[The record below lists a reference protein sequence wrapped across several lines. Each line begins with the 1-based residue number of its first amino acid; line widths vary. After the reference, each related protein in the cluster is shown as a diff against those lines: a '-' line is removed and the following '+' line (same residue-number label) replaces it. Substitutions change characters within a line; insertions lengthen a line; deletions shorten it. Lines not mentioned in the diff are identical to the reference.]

1 MSDNENSNKKLMP
14 EGGSSPPTDQVQTT
28 DAPAVDSET
37 KDTSS
42 AEEEEKNP
50 QTPSTDN
57 DKDKDESQ
65 GQETEGGEEPNENPN
80 KENKNDYSE
89 TAKKVGESLGEKYN
103 KMLEAKKND
112 NNKDSLGDQMK
123 DLNEVQVDKAF
134 VSDSINLLGKISFD
148 ELIGNPLRAAVKA
161 QRDLAKET
169 LSYIREEG
177 IKVDENGQGQI
188 TYVTMN
194 FIRDGKQVKMRV
206 PLLTLMPV
214 PRLSI
219 STMSYTFKAKVNA
232 MSGVVA
238 SVGSGGT
245 PINAGISTGEGSKSA
260 APAKQTTDSSAKGNN
275 ETTGNK
281 PGAST
286 DNPAASKD
294 NPAASKDNPAASSNN
309 PTASAAGAK
318 PTISTTPTM
327 SVGYSSKKDSGATR
341 DSRYSVET
349 TMDISI
355 TASEGEMPRG
365 IDRLLGVLDDST
377 EVIDPKGTL
386 QVSADRISLVNN
398 YGAISVSY
406 RNGKGAYAP
415 TDVTCE
421 PIEGEAKPDM
431 LESGDEML
439 LIFKAKGVYMVS
451 AGELHRI
458 VFVS

>member
-1 MSDNENSNKKLMP
+1 MSDNENNNNDLMP
-14 EGGSSPPTDQVQTT
+14 EGGSSPPTEENP
-28 DAPAVDSET
+28 PA
-37 KDTSS
+37 
-42 AEEEEKNP
+42 
-50 QTPSTDN
+50 PSTD
-57 DKDKDESQ
+57 KDKNQRHESN
-65 GQETEGGEEPNENPN
+65 EGKKSEKSEDNKSDDSKKKEEKSTLDKAVDTTTSVIGALGDAHNAAQK
-80 KENKNDYSE
+80 KEK
-89 TAKKVGESLGEKYN
+89 TP
-103 KMLEAKKND
+103 
-112 NNKDSLGDQMK
+112 SLGDQMK
-123 DLNEVQVDKAF
+123 DLNEVQVDKTF

-194 FIRDGKQVKMRV
+194 FFRDGKQVKMRV

-245 PINAGISTGEGSKSA
+245 PINAGMSTDNGSKSA
-260 APAKQTTDSSAKGNN
+260 ASAKPAKDSSSKGNN
-275 ETTGNK
+275 EKTGDE
-281 PGAST
+281 PAAST
-286 DNPAASKD
+286 DNS
-294 NPAASKDNPAASSNN
+294 AASSNK
-309 PTASAAGAK
+309 TAASAAGAK

-341 DSRYSVET
+341 DSRYSVES

-365 IDRLLGVLDDST
+365 IDRLLGILDDST

-398 YGAISVSY
+398 YGVISVSY

-451 AGELHRI
+451 AGELTRI

>member
-1 MSDNENSNKKLMP
+1 MSDNENNNNDLMP
-14 EGGSSPPTDQVQTT
+14 EGSSSPPTDQVSQT
-28 DAPAVDSET
+28 DAPAVGSENN
-37 KDTSS
+37 DTSS
-42 AEEEEKNP
+42 AEEKEEKP
-50 QTPSTDN
+50 QGPSADN
-57 DKDKDESQ
+57 DNDESQ
-65 GQETEGGEEPNENPN
+65 GQETEGGEEPN
-80 KENKNDYSE
+80 KENKNDFSE
-89 TAKKVGESLGEKYN
+89 TAKNVGKSLTQKYN
-103 KMLEAKKND
+103 ELLEAKKND
-112 NNKDSLGDQMK
+112 NKKDSLGDQMK
-123 DLNEVQVDKAF
+123 DLNEVQVDKTF

-194 FIRDGKQVKMRV
+194 FFRDGKQVKMRV

-245 PINAGISTGEGSKSA
+245 PINAGISTDNGSKSA
-260 APAKQTTDSSAKGNN
+260 ASAKPTTDSSSKGNN
-275 ETTGNK
+275 GKTGDK
-281 PGAST
+281 PAAST
-286 DNPAASKD
+286 DKPAASTENSATSSNKT
-294 NPAASKDNPAASSNN
+294 AASA
-309 PTASAAGAK
+309 TGAK
-318 PTISTTPTM
+318 STISTTPTM

-365 IDRLLGVLDDST
+365 IDRLLGVLNDST

-398 YGAISVSY
+398 YGVISVSY
-406 RNGKGAYAP
+406 RNCKGAYAP
-415 TDVTCE
+415 TDVTCD

-451 AGELHRI
+451 AGELTRI

>member
-1 MSDNENSNKKLMP
+1 MSDNENNNNDLMP
-14 EGGSSPPTDQVQTT
+14 EGGSSPPTDQVSQT
-28 DAPAVDSET
+28 DAPAVGSENN
-37 KDTSS
+37 DTSS
-42 AEEEEKNP
+42 AEEKEEKP
-50 QTPSTDN
+50 QGPSTDN

-65 GQETEGGEEPNENPN
+65 GQETEGGEESN
-80 KENKNDYSE
+80 KENKNDFSE
-89 TAKKVGESLGEKYN
+89 TAKKVGKSLTEKYN
-103 KMLEAKKND
+103 ELLEAKKND
-112 NNKDSLGDQMK
+112 NKKDSLGDQMK
-123 DLNEVQVDKAF
+123 DLNEVQVDKTF

-194 FIRDGKQVKMRV
+194 FFRDGKQVKMRV

-245 PINAGISTGEGSKSA
+245 PINAGMSTDNGSKSA
-260 APAKQTTDSSAKGNN
+260 ASAKPAKDSSSKGNN
-275 ETTGNK
+275 EKTGDE
-281 PGAST
+281 PAAST
-286 DNPAASKD
+286 DNS
-294 NPAASKDNPAASSNN
+294 AASSNK
-309 PTASAAGAK
+309 TAASAAGAK

-327 SVGYSSKKDSGATR
+327 SVGYSSNKDSGATR
-341 DSRYSVET
+341 DSRYSVES

-398 YGAISVSY
+398 YGVISVSY
-406 RNGKGAYAP
+406 RNGKCAYAP

-451 AGELHRI
+451 AGELTRI

>member
-1 MSDNENSNKKLMP
+1 MSDNENNNKDLKP
-14 EGGSSPPTDQVQTT
+14 GGESSPPTEENLQ
-28 DAPAVDSET
+28 AP
-37 KDTSS
+37 
-42 AEEEEKNP
+42 P
-50 QTPSTDN
+50 TDN
-57 DKDKDESQ
+57 DKNQRHESNEGKKSEKSEDNKSDDSKKKEEKSTLDKVVDTTTSVIGALGDAHNAAQ
-65 GQETEGGEEPNENPN
+65 K
-80 KENKNDYSE
+80 KEK
-89 TAKKVGESLGEKYN
+89 TP
-103 KMLEAKKND
+103 
-112 NNKDSLGDQMK
+112 SLGDQMK
-123 DLNEVQVDKAF
+123 DLSEVQVDKAF

-194 FIRDGKQVKMRV
+194 FFRDGKQVKMRV

-245 PINAGISTGEGSKSA
+245 PINAGMSTDNGSKSA
-260 APAKQTTDSSAKGNN
+260 ASAKQAKDSSSKGNN
-275 ETTGNK
+275 EKTGDE
-281 PGAST
+281 PAAST
-286 DNPAASKD
+286 DNS
-294 NPAASKDNPAASSNN
+294 AASSNK
-309 PTASAAGAK
+309 TAASAAGAK

-365 IDRLLGVLDDST
+365 IDRLLGILDDST

-451 AGELHRI
+451 AGELTRI

>member
-1 MSDNENSNKKLMP
+1 MSDNENNNNDLIP
-14 EGGSSPPTDQVQTT
+14 EGGSSPPTDQVSQT
-28 DAPAVDSET
+28 DAPAVGSENN
-37 KDTSS
+37 DTSS
-42 AEEEEKNP
+42 AEEKEEKP
-50 QTPSTDN
+50 QGPSTDN

-65 GQETEGGEEPNENPN
+65 GQETEGGEESN
-80 KENKNDYSE
+80 KENKNDFSE
-89 TAKKVGESLGEKYN
+89 TAKKVGKSLTEKYN
-103 KMLEAKKND
+103 ELLEAKKND
-112 NNKDSLGDQMK
+112 NKKDSLGDQMK
-123 DLNEVQVDKAF
+123 DLNEVQVDKTF

-194 FIRDGKQVKMRV
+194 FFRDGKQVKMRV

-245 PINAGISTGEGSKSA
+245 PINAGMSTDNGSKSA
-260 APAKQTTDSSAKGNN
+260 ASAKPAKDSSSKGNN
-275 ETTGNK
+275 EKTGDE
-281 PGAST
+281 PAAST
-286 DNPAASKD
+286 DNS
-294 NPAASKDNPAASSNN
+294 AASSNK
-309 PTASAAGAK
+309 TAASAAGAK

-355 TASEGEMPRG
+355 TASEGEMPCG

-451 AGELHRI
+451 AGELTRI

>member
-1 MSDNENSNKKLMP
+1 MSDNENNNKDLKP
-14 EGGSSPPTDQVQTT
+14 GGESSPPTEENLQ
-28 DAPAVDSET
+28 AP
-37 KDTSS
+37 
-42 AEEEEKNP
+42 P
-50 QTPSTDN
+50 TDN
-57 DKDKDESQ
+57 DKNQSHESNEGKKSEKSEDNKSDDSKKKEEKSTLDKAVDTTTSVIGALGDAHNAAQ
-65 GQETEGGEEPNENPN
+65 K
-80 KENKNDYSE
+80 KEK
-89 TAKKVGESLGEKYN
+89 TP
-103 KMLEAKKND
+103 
-112 NNKDSLGDQMK
+112 SLGDQMK

-194 FIRDGKQVKMRV
+194 FFRDGKQVKMRV

-245 PINAGISTGEGSKSA
+245 PINAGMSTDNGSKSA
-260 APAKQTTDSSAKGNN
+260 ASAKPAKDSSSKGNN
-275 ETTGNK
+275 EKTGDE
-281 PGAST
+281 PAAST
-286 DNPAASKD
+286 DNS
-294 NPAASKDNPAASSNN
+294 AASSNK
-309 PTASAAGAK
+309 TAASAAGAK

-341 DSRYSVET
+341 DSRYSVES

-365 IDRLLGVLDDST
+365 IDRLLGILDDST

-398 YGAISVSY
+398 YGVISVSY

-451 AGELHRI
+451 AGELTRI

>member
-1 MSDNENSNKKLMP
+1 MSDNENNNKDLKP
-14 EGGSSPPTDQVQTT
+14 GGESSPPTEENLQ
-28 DAPAVDSET
+28 AP
-37 KDTSS
+37 
-42 AEEEEKNP
+42 P
-50 QTPSTDN
+50 TDN
-57 DKDKDESQ
+57 DKNQSHESNEGKKSEKSEDNKSDDSKKKEEKSTLDKAVDTTTSVIGALGDAHNAAQ
-65 GQETEGGEEPNENPN
+65 K
-80 KENKNDYSE
+80 KEK
-89 TAKKVGESLGEKYN
+89 TP
-103 KMLEAKKND
+103 
-112 NNKDSLGDQMK
+112 SLGDQMK

-194 FIRDGKQVKMRV
+194 FFRDGKQVKMRV

-245 PINAGISTGEGSKSA
+245 PINAGMSTDNGSKSA
-260 APAKQTTDSSAKGNN
+260 ASAKQAKDSSSKGNN
-275 ETTGNK
+275 EKTGDE
-281 PGAST
+281 PAAST
-286 DNPAASKD
+286 DNS
-294 NPAASKDNPAASSNN
+294 AASSNK
-309 PTASAAGAK
+309 TAASAAGAK

-341 DSRYSVET
+341 DSRYSVES

-365 IDRLLGVLDDST
+365 IDRLLGILDDST

-451 AGELHRI
+451 AGELTRI

>member
-1 MSDNENSNKKLMP
+1 MSDNENNNNDLKP
-14 EGGSSPPTDQVQTT
+14 GGESSPPTDKDPKT
-28 DAPAVDSET
+28 DATEVGSET
-37 KDTSS
+37 TDTSS
-42 AEEEEKNP
+42 AEKEEEKP
-50 QTPSTDN
+50 QAPSADN
-57 DKDKDESQ
+57 DKDEGQ
-65 GQETEGGEEPNENPN
+65 GQETEGGEKPDGN
-80 KENKNDYSE
+80 KKEDKNDLSDQLKE
-89 TAKKVGESLGEKYN
+89 AGKSLTQKYN
-103 KMLEAKKND
+103 ELKEAKKND
-112 NNKDSLGDQMK
+112 NKKDSLGDQMK
-123 DLNEVQVDKAF
+123 DLNEVQVDKTF

-194 FIRDGKQVKMRV
+194 FFRDGKQVKMRV

-245 PINAGISTGEGSKSA
+245 PINAGMSTDNGSKSA
-260 APAKQTTDSSAKGNN
+260 VSAKPAKDSSAKGNN
-275 ETTGNK
+275 EETGDK
-281 PGAST
+281 PATST
-286 DNPAASKD
+286 DNS
-294 NPAASKDNPAASSNN
+294 AASSNK
-309 PTASAAGAK
+309 TATSAAGAK
-318 PTISTTPTM
+318 PTIATTPTM

-398 YGAISVSY
+398 YGVISVSY

-415 TDVTCE
+415 TDVTCD

-451 AGELHRI
+451 AGELTRI

>member
-1 MSDNENSNKKLMP
+1 MSDNENNNKDLKP
-14 EGGSSPPTDQVQTT
+14 GGESSPPTDQVSQT
-28 DAPAVDSET
+28 DAPAVGSENN
-37 KDTSS
+37 DTSS
-42 AEEEEKNP
+42 AEEKEEKP
-50 QTPSTDN
+50 QGPSADN
-57 DKDKDESQ
+57 DKDEGQ
-65 GQETEGGEEPNENPN
+65 GQETEGGEKPDGN
-80 KENKNDYSE
+80 KKEDKNDLSDQLKE
-89 TAKKVGESLGEKYN
+89 AGKSLTQKYN
-103 KMLEAKKND
+103 ELLEAKKND
-112 NNKDSLGDQMK
+112 NKKDSLGDQMK
-123 DLNEVQVDKAF
+123 DLNEVQVDKTF

-177 IKVDENGQGQI
+177 IKVDEDGQGQI

-194 FIRDGKQVKMRV
+194 FFRDGKQVKMRV

-245 PINAGISTGEGSKSA
+245 PINAGISTDNGSKSA
-260 APAKQTTDSSAKGNN
+260 ASAKPAKDSSAKGNN
-275 ETTGNK
+275 EKTGDK
-281 PGAST
+281 PAAST
-286 DNPAASKD
+286 DNPSTSSNKTAAS
-294 NPAASKDNPAASSNN
+294 A
-309 PTASAAGAK
+309 TGAK
-318 PTISTTPTM
+318 PTIATTPTM

-398 YGAISVSY
+398 YGVISVSY

-451 AGELHRI
+451 AGELTRI

>member
-1 MSDNENSNKKLMP
+1 MSDNENINNDLMP
-14 EGGSSPPTDQVQTT
+14 GGESSPPTDQVSQT

-37 KDTSS
+37 TDTSS
-42 AEEEEKNP
+42 AEEEN
-50 QTPSTDN
+50 QQAPSTDN
-57 DKDKDESQ
+57 DNDESQ
-65 GQETEGGEEPNENPN
+65 GQETEGGEEPN
-80 KENKNDYSE
+80 KENKNDFSE
-89 TAKKVGESLGEKYN
+89 TAKNVGKSLTQKYN
-103 KMLEAKKND
+103 ELLEAKKND
-112 NNKDSLGDQMK
+112 NKKDSLGDQMK

-194 FIRDGKQVKMRV
+194 FFRDGKQVKMRV

-245 PINAGISTGEGSKSA
+245 PINAGISTGEGSKPAVSA
-260 APAKQTTDSSAKGNN
+260 KPAKDSSAKVNN
-275 ETTGNK
+275 EKTGDK
-281 PGAST
+281 PAASSENHAAST
-286 DNPAASKD
+286 DNSAVSSNKTAASATGTK
-294 NPAASKDNPAASSNN
+294 S
-309 PTASAAGAK
+309 
-318 PTISTTPTM
+318 TISTTPTM

-398 YGAISVSY
+398 YGVISVSY

-451 AGELHRI
+451 AGELTRI

>member
-1 MSDNENSNKKLMP
+1 MSDNENKNNNLMP

-28 DAPAVDSET
+28 DATAVDSET
-37 KDTSS
+37 NDTSS
-42 AEEEEKNP
+42 AENKEENQ
-50 QTPSTDN
+50 QTPTTDN
-57 DKDKDESQ
+57 DNDESQ
-65 GQETEGGEEPNENPN
+65 GQGTEGGEEPDGNNKENENPN
-80 KENKNDYSE
+80 KENKNDLPDQLKE
-89 TAKKVGESLGEKYN
+89 AGKSLTDKYN
-103 KMLEAKKND
+103 KLLEAKRNE

-194 FIRDGKQVKMRV
+194 FFRDGKQVKMRV

-260 APAKQTTDSSAKGNN
+260 APAKPTTDSSSKGNN
-275 ETTGNK
+275 GKTGDA
-281 PGAST
+281 PAAST
-286 DNPAASKD
+286 DNSAASTE
-294 NPAASKDNPAASSNN
+294 NPAASSNK
-309 PTASAAGAK
+309 TAASATGAK

-398 YGAISVSY
+398 YGVISVSY

-439 LIFKAKGVYMVS
+439 LIFKAKGVYVVS

>member
-1 MSDNENSNKKLMP
+1 MSDNENNNNDLMP
-14 EGGSSPPTDQVQTT
+14 EGGSSPPTEENLQ
-28 DAPAVDSET
+28 AP
-37 KDTSS
+37 
-42 AEEEEKNP
+42 P
-50 QTPSTDN
+50 TDN
-57 DKDKDESQ
+57 DKNQSHESNEGKKSEKSEDNKSDDSKKKEEKSTLDKAVDTTTSVIGALGDAHNAAQ
-65 GQETEGGEEPNENPN
+65 K
-80 KENKNDYSE
+80 KEK
-89 TAKKVGESLGEKYN
+89 TP
-103 KMLEAKKND
+103 
-112 NNKDSLGDQMK
+112 SLGDQMK

-194 FIRDGKQVKMRV
+194 FFRDGKQVKMRV

-245 PINAGISTGEGSKSA
+245 PINAGMSTDYGSKSA
-260 APAKQTTDSSAKGNN
+260 ASAKPAKDSSSKGNN
-275 ETTGNK
+275 EKTGDE
-281 PGAST
+281 PAAST
-286 DNPAASKD
+286 DNS
-294 NPAASKDNPAASSNN
+294 AASSNK
-309 PTASAAGAK
+309 TAASAAGAK
-318 PTISTTPTM
+318 PTIATTPTM

-341 DSRYSVET
+341 DSRYSVES

-451 AGELHRI
+451 AGELTRI

>member
-1 MSDNENSNKKLMP
+1 MSDNENNNKDLKP
-14 EGGSSPPTDQVQTT
+14 GGGSSPPTDQVSQT

-37 KDTSS
+37 TDTSS
-42 AEEEEKNP
+42 AEEKEEKP
-50 QTPSTDN
+50 QGPSADN
-57 DKDKDESQ
+57 DNDESQ
-65 GQETEGGEEPNENPN
+65 GQETEGGEEPN
-80 KENKNDYSE
+80 KENKNDFSE
-89 TAKKVGESLGEKYN
+89 TAKNVGKSLTQKYN
-103 KMLEAKKND
+103 ELLEAKKND
-112 NNKDSLGDQMK
+112 NKKDSLGDQMK

-169 LSYIREEG
+169 LSYICEEG
-177 IKVDENGQGQI
+177 IKVDEDGQGQI

-194 FIRDGKQVKMRV
+194 FFRDGKQVKMRV

-245 PINAGISTGEGSKSA
+245 PINAGMSTDNSSKSA
-260 APAKQTTDSSAKGNN
+260 ASAKATTNSSSKGNN
-275 ETTGNK
+275 EKTGDE
-281 PGAST
+281 PAAST
-286 DNPAASKD
+286 DNSAVSSNKTAASATGTK
-294 NPAASKDNPAASSNN
+294 S
-309 PTASAAGAK
+309 
-318 PTISTTPTM
+318 TISTTPTM

-398 YGAISVSY
+398 YGTISVSY

-415 TDVTCE
+415 TDVTCD

-451 AGELHRI
+451 AGELTRI

>member
-1 MSDNENSNKKLMP
+1 MP
-14 EGGSSPPTDQVQTT
+14 EGGSPPPTDQVPTT

-37 KDTSS
+37 PDTSP
-42 AEEEEKNP
+42 AENEEENP
-50 QTPSTDN
+50 QTPNTDN
-57 DKDKDESQ
+57 DNDKDESQ
-65 GQETEGGEEPNENPN
+65 SQETEGGEEPD
-80 KENKNDYSE
+80 ENKKEDKNDL
-89 TAKKVGESLGEKYN
+89 ADKLKKGGESLTQKYN
-103 KMLEAKKND
+103 KLLEAKRNE

-123 DLNEVQVDKAF
+123 DLNEVQVDKTF

-194 FIRDGKQVKMRV
+194 FFRDGKQVKMRV

-245 PINAGISTGEGSKSA
+245 PINAGISTDNGSKSA
-260 APAKQTTDSSAKGNN
+260 APAKPTTDSSAKGNN
-275 ETTGNK
+275 GKTGDN
-281 PGAST
+281 PTAST
-286 DNPAASKD
+286 ENS
-294 NPAASKDNPAASSNN
+294 AASSNK
-309 PTASAAGAK
+309 TAASATGTK
-318 PTISTTPTM
+318 STISTTPTM

-398 YGAISVSY
+398 YGTISVSY

-415 TDVTCE
+415 TDVTCD

-451 AGELHRI
+451 AGELTRI

>member
-1 MSDNENSNKKLMP
+1 MSDNENNNNDLIP
-14 EGGSSPPTDQVQTT
+14 EGGSSPPTEENLQ
-28 DAPAVDSET
+28 AP
-37 KDTSS
+37 
-42 AEEEEKNP
+42 P
-50 QTPSTDN
+50 TDN
-57 DKDKDESQ
+57 DKNQSHESNEDKKSEKSEDNKSDDSKKK
-65 GQETEGGEEPNENPN
+65 EEKSTLDKTVDTTTSVIGALGDAHNAAQK
-80 KENKNDYSE
+80 KEK
-89 TAKKVGESLGEKYN
+89 TP
-103 KMLEAKKND
+103 
-112 NNKDSLGDQMK
+112 SLGDQMK
-123 DLNEVQVDKAF
+123 DLNEVQVDKTF

-177 IKVDENGQGQI
+177 IKVDEDGQGQI

-194 FIRDGKQVKMRV
+194 FFRDGKQVKMRV

-245 PINAGISTGEGSKSA
+245 PINAGISTDNGSKSA
-260 APAKQTTDSSAKGNN
+260 ASAKPAKDSSAKGNN
-275 ETTGNK
+275 EKTGDK
-281 PGAST
+281 PAASSEKPAAST
-286 DNPAASKD
+286 DNS
-294 NPAASKDNPAASSNN
+294 AASSNK
-309 PTASAAGAK
+309 TAASATGAK

-398 YGAISVSY
+398 YGVISVSY

-451 AGELHRI
+451 AGELTRI

>member
-1 MSDNENSNKKLMP
+1 MSDNENNNNDLMP
-14 EGGSSPPTDQVQTT
+14 VGGSSPPTEENP
-28 DAPAVDSET
+28 PA
-37 KDTSS
+37 
-42 AEEEEKNP
+42 
-50 QTPSTDN
+50 PSTD
-57 DKDKDESQ
+57 KDKNQRHESN
-65 GQETEGGEEPNENPN
+65 EGKKSEKSEDNKSDDSKKKEEKSTLDKVVDTTTSVIGALGDAHNAAQK
-80 KENKNDYSE
+80 KEK
-89 TAKKVGESLGEKYN
+89 TP
-103 KMLEAKKND
+103 
-112 NNKDSLGDQMK
+112 SLGDQMK
-123 DLNEVQVDKAF
+123 DLSEVQVDKAF

-194 FIRDGKQVKMRV
+194 FFRDGKQVKMRV

-245 PINAGISTGEGSKSA
+245 PINAGMSTDNGSKSA
-260 APAKQTTDSSAKGNN
+260 ASAKPAKDSSSKGNN
-275 ETTGNK
+275 EKTG
-281 PGAST
+281 
-286 DNPAASKD
+286 DEPAASTE
-294 NPAASKDNPAASSNN
+294 NSAASSNK
-309 PTASAAGAK
+309 TAASAAGAK

-451 AGELHRI
+451 AGELTRI

>member
-1 MSDNENSNKKLMP
+1 MSDNENSNKDLKP
-14 EGGSSPPTDQVQTT
+14 GGESSPPTDQVQTT
-28 DAPAVDSET
+28 DATAVDSET
-37 KDTSS
+37 NDTSS
-42 AEEEEKNP
+42 AENEEKNP
-50 QTPSTDN
+50 QTPPTDN
-57 DKDKDESQ
+57 DNDESQ
-65 GQETEGGEEPNENPN
+65 GQRTEGGEEPN
-80 KENKNDYSE
+80 KENKNDVSE
-89 TAKKVGESLGEKYN
+89 AVKNFGESAFEKGKEYYN
-103 KMLEAKKND
+103 TLKNKE
-112 NNKDSLGDQMK
+112 NKDSLGDQMK

-194 FIRDGKQVKMRV
+194 FIHDGKQVKMRV

-260 APAKQTTDSSAKGNN
+260 APAKPTTDSSAKGNN
-275 ETTGNK
+275 EKTGDK
-281 PGAST
+281 S
-286 DNPAASKD
+286 AASKD
-294 NPAASKDNPAASSNN
+294 NPAASTENPAASSNK
-309 PTASAAGAK
+309 TAASATGAK

-439 LIFKAKGVYMVS
+439 LIFKAKGVYVVS

>member
-1 MSDNENSNKKLMP
+1 MSDNENNNNDLIP
-14 EGGSSPPTDQVQTT
+14 EGGSSPPTDQVSQT
-28 DAPAVDSET
+28 DAPAIDSET
-37 KDTSS
+37 TDTSS
-42 AEEEEKNP
+42 AEEEN
-50 QTPSTDN
+50 QQAPSTDN
-57 DKDKDESQ
+57 DKNQSHES
-65 GQETEGGEEPNENPN
+65 NE
-80 KENKNDYSE
+80 
-89 TAKKVGESLGEKYN
+89 GEKSEKNEDN
-103 KMLEAKKND
+103 KSDDSKKKEEKSTLDKTVDTTTSVIGALGDAHNAAQ
-112 NNKDSLGDQMK
+112 KKEKTPSLGDQMK

-194 FIRDGKQVKMRV
+194 FFRDGKQVKMRV

-245 PINAGISTGEGSKSA
+245 PINAGMSTDNGSKSA
-260 APAKQTTDSSAKGNN
+260 ASAKPAKDSSAKGNN
-275 ETTGNK
+275 EKTGDE
-281 PGAST
+281 PAAST
-286 DNPAASKD
+286 DNS
-294 NPAASKDNPAASSNN
+294 AASSNK
-309 PTASAAGAK
+309 TAASATGAK
-318 PTISTTPTM
+318 PTIATTPTM

>member
-1 MSDNENSNKKLMP
+1 MSDNENNNNDLMP
-14 EGGSSPPTDQVQTT
+14 EGGSSPPT
-28 DAPAVDSET
+28 
-37 KDTSS
+37 
-42 AEEEEKNP
+42 EENP
-50 QTPSTDN
+50 PEPSTD
-57 DKDKDESQ
+57 KDKNQRHESN
-65 GQETEGGEEPNENPN
+65 EGKKSEKSEDNKSDDSKKKEEKSTLDKVVDTTTSVIGALGDAHNAAQK
-80 KENKNDYSE
+80 KEK
-89 TAKKVGESLGEKYN
+89 TP
-103 KMLEAKKND
+103 
-112 NNKDSLGDQMK
+112 SLGDQMK
-123 DLNEVQVDKAF
+123 DLSEVQVDKAF

-194 FIRDGKQVKMRV
+194 FFRDGKQVKMRV

-245 PINAGISTGEGSKSA
+245 PINAGMSTDNGSKSA
-260 APAKQTTDSSAKGNN
+260 ASAKPAKDSSSKGNN
-275 ETTGNK
+275 EKTGDE
-281 PGAST
+281 PAAST
-286 DNPAASKD
+286 DNS
-294 NPAASKDNPAASSNN
+294 AASSNK
-309 PTASAAGAK
+309 TAASAAGAK

-365 IDRLLGVLDDST
+365 IDRLLGILDDST

-398 YGAISVSY
+398 YGVISVSY

-451 AGELHRI
+451 AGELTRI

>member
-1 MSDNENSNKKLMP
+1 MSDNENNNNDLMP
-14 EGGSSPPTDQVQTT
+14 EGGSSPPTEENP
-28 DAPAVDSET
+28 PA
-37 KDTSS
+37 
-42 AEEEEKNP
+42 
-50 QTPSTDN
+50 PSTD
-57 DKDKDESQ
+57 KDKNQRHESN
-65 GQETEGGEEPNENPN
+65 EGKKSEKSEDNKSDDSKKKEEKSTLDKAVDTTTSVIGALGDAHNAAQK
-80 KENKNDYSE
+80 KEK
-89 TAKKVGESLGEKYN
+89 TP
-103 KMLEAKKND
+103 
-112 NNKDSLGDQMK
+112 SLGDQMK

-194 FIRDGKQVKMRV
+194 FFRDGKQVKMRV

-245 PINAGISTGEGSKSA
+245 PINAGMSTDNGSKSA
-260 APAKQTTDSSAKGNN
+260 ASAKPAKDSSSKGNN
-275 ETTGNK
+275 EKTGDE
-281 PGAST
+281 PAAST
-286 DNPAASKD
+286 DNS
-294 NPAASKDNPAASSNN
+294 AASSNK
-309 PTASAAGAK
+309 TAASAAGAK

-365 IDRLLGVLDDST
+365 IDRLLGILDDST

-398 YGAISVSY
+398 YGVISVSY

>member
-1 MSDNENSNKKLMP
+1 MP
-14 EGGSSPPTDQVQTT
+14 EGGSSPPTEENP
-28 DAPAVDSET
+28 PA
-37 KDTSS
+37 
-42 AEEEEKNP
+42 
-50 QTPSTDN
+50 PSTDN
-57 DKDKDESQ
+57 DKNQSHESNEGKKSEKSEDNKSDDSKKKEEKSTLDKAVDTTTSVIGALGDAHNAAQ
-65 GQETEGGEEPNENPN
+65 K
-80 KENKNDYSE
+80 KEK
-89 TAKKVGESLGEKYN
+89 TP
-103 KMLEAKKND
+103 
-112 NNKDSLGDQMK
+112 SLGDQMK
-123 DLNEVQVDKAF
+123 DLNEVQVDKTF

-194 FIRDGKQVKMRV
+194 FFRDGKQVKMRV

-245 PINAGISTGEGSKSA
+245 PINAGMSTDNGSKSA
-260 APAKQTTDSSAKGNN
+260 ASAKPAKDSSSKGNN
-275 ETTGNK
+275 EKTGDE
-281 PGAST
+281 PAAST
-286 DNPAASKD
+286 DNS
-294 NPAASKDNPAASSNN
+294 AASSNK
-309 PTASAAGAK
+309 TAASAAGAK

-365 IDRLLGVLDDST
+365 IDRLLGILDDST

-398 YGAISVSY
+398 YGVISVSY

-451 AGELHRI
+451 AGELTRI

>member
-1 MSDNENSNKKLMP
+1 MSDNENNNNDLMP
-14 EGGSSPPTDQVQTT
+14 EGGSSPPTEENP
-28 DAPAVDSET
+28 PA
-37 KDTSS
+37 
-42 AEEEEKNP
+42 
-50 QTPSTDN
+50 PSTD
-57 DKDKDESQ
+57 KDKNQRHESN
-65 GQETEGGEEPNENPN
+65 EGKKSEKSEDNKSDDSKKKEEKSTLDKVVDTTTSVIGALGDAHNAAQK
-80 KENKNDYSE
+80 KEK
-89 TAKKVGESLGEKYN
+89 TP
-103 KMLEAKKND
+103 
-112 NNKDSLGDQMK
+112 SLGDQMK
-123 DLNEVQVDKAF
+123 DLSEVQVDKAF

-194 FIRDGKQVKMRV
+194 FFRDGKQVKMRV

-245 PINAGISTGEGSKSA
+245 PINARMSTDNGSKSA
-260 APAKQTTDSSAKGNN
+260 ASAKPAKDSSSKGNN
-275 ETTGNK
+275 EKTGDE
-281 PGAST
+281 PAAST
-286 DNPAASKD
+286 DNS
-294 NPAASKDNPAASSNN
+294 AASSNK
-309 PTASAAGAK
+309 TAASAAGAK

-365 IDRLLGVLDDST
+365 IDRLLGILDDST

-451 AGELHRI
+451 AGELTRI

>member
-1 MSDNENSNKKLMP
+1 MSDNENNNKDLKP
-14 EGGSSPPTDQVQTT
+14 GGESSPPTEENLQ
-28 DAPAVDSET
+28 AP
-37 KDTSS
+37 
-42 AEEEEKNP
+42 P
-50 QTPSTDN
+50 TDN
-57 DKDKDESQ
+57 DKNQSHESNEGKKSEKSEDNKSDDSKKKEEKSTLDKAVDTTTSVIGALGDAHNAAQ
-65 GQETEGGEEPNENPN
+65 K
-80 KENKNDYSE
+80 KEK
-89 TAKKVGESLGEKYN
+89 TP
-103 KMLEAKKND
+103 
-112 NNKDSLGDQMK
+112 SLGDQMK

-194 FIRDGKQVKMRV
+194 FFRDGKQVKMRV

-245 PINAGISTGEGSKSA
+245 PINAGMSTDNGSKSA
-260 APAKQTTDSSAKGNN
+260 ASAKPAKDSSSKGNN
-275 ETTGNK
+275 EKTGDE
-281 PGAST
+281 PAAST
-286 DNPAASKD
+286 DNS
-294 NPAASKDNPAASSNN
+294 AASSNK
-309 PTASAAGAK
+309 TAASAAGAK

-341 DSRYSVET
+341 DSRYSGET

-355 TASEGEMPRG
+355 TASDGEMPRG
-365 IDRLLGVLDDST
+365 IDRLLGILDDST

-398 YGAISVSY
+398 YGVISVSY

-439 LIFKAKGVYMVS
+439 LIFKAKGVYMIS

>member
-1 MSDNENSNKKLMP
+1 MSDNENNNKDLKP
-14 EGGSSPPTDQVQTT
+14 GGESSPPTEENLQ
-28 DAPAVDSET
+28 AP
-37 KDTSS
+37 
-42 AEEEEKNP
+42 P
-50 QTPSTDN
+50 TDN
-57 DKDKDESQ
+57 DKNQSHESNEGKKSEKSEDNKSDDSKKKEEKSTLDKAVDTTTSVIGALGDAHNAAQ
-65 GQETEGGEEPNENPN
+65 K
-80 KENKNDYSE
+80 KEK
-89 TAKKVGESLGEKYN
+89 TP
-103 KMLEAKKND
+103 
-112 NNKDSLGDQMK
+112 SLGDQMK

-194 FIRDGKQVKMRV
+194 FFRDGKQVKMRV

-245 PINAGISTGEGSKSA
+245 PINAGMSTDNGSKSA
-260 APAKQTTDSSAKGNN
+260 ASAKQAKDSSSKGNN
-275 ETTGNK
+275 EKTGDE
-281 PGAST
+281 PAAST
-286 DNPAASKD
+286 DNS
-294 NPAASKDNPAASSNN
+294 AASSNK
-309 PTASAAGAK
+309 TAASAAGAK

-398 YGAISVSY
+398 YGVISVSY

-451 AGELHRI
+451 AGELTRI

>member
-1 MSDNENSNKKLMP
+1 MSDNENNNKDLKP
-14 EGGSSPPTDQVQTT
+14 GGGSSPPTDQVSQT

-37 KDTSS
+37 TDTSS
-42 AEEEEKNP
+42 AEEKEEKP
-50 QTPSTDN
+50 QGPSADN
-57 DKDKDESQ
+57 DNDESQ
-65 GQETEGGEEPNENPN
+65 GQETEGGEEPN
-80 KENKNDYSE
+80 KENKNDFSE
-89 TAKKVGESLGEKYN
+89 TAKNVGKSLTQKYN
-103 KMLEAKKND
+103 ELLEAKKND
-112 NNKDSLGDQMK
+112 NKKDSLGDQMK

-177 IKVDENGQGQI
+177 IKVDEDGQGQI

-194 FIRDGKQVKMRV
+194 FFRDGKQVKMRV

-219 STMSYTFKAKVNA
+219 ATMSYTFKAKVNA

-245 PINAGISTGEGSKSA
+245 PINAGMSTDNSSKSA
-260 APAKQTTDSSAKGNN
+260 ASAKATTNSSSKGNN
-275 ETTGNK
+275 EKTGDE
-281 PGAST
+281 PAAST
-286 DNPAASKD
+286 DNSAVSSNKTAASATGTK
-294 NPAASKDNPAASSNN
+294 S
-309 PTASAAGAK
+309 
-318 PTISTTPTM
+318 TISTTPTM

-398 YGAISVSY
+398 YGTISVSY

-415 TDVTCE
+415 TDVTCD

-451 AGELHRI
+451 AGELTRI

>member
-1 MSDNENSNKKLMP
+1 MSDNENNNNDLMP
-14 EGGSSPPTDQVQTT
+14 DGGSSPPTDQVSQT
-28 DAPAVDSET
+28 DAPAVGSENN
-37 KDTSS
+37 DTSS
-42 AEEEEKNP
+42 AEKEEEKP
-50 QTPSTDN
+50 QAPSADN
-57 DKDKDESQ
+57 DKDEGQ
-65 GQETEGGEEPNENPN
+65 GQETEGGEKPDGN
-80 KENKNDYSE
+80 KKEDKNDLSDQLKE
-89 TAKKVGESLGEKYN
+89 AGKSLTQKYN
-103 KMLEAKKND
+103 ELLEAKKND
-112 NNKDSLGDQMK
+112 NKKDSLGDQMK

-177 IKVDENGQGQI
+177 IKVDEDGQGQI

-194 FIRDGKQVKMRV
+194 FFRDGKQVKMRV

-245 PINAGISTGEGSKSA
+245 PINAGMSTDNGSKSA
-260 APAKQTTDSSAKGNN
+260 ASAKPAKDSSAKGNN
-275 ETTGNK
+275 EETGDK
-281 PGAST
+281 PATST
-286 DNPAASKD
+286 DNS
-294 NPAASKDNPAASSNN
+294 AASSNK
-309 PTASAAGAK
+309 TATSAAGAK
-318 PTISTTPTM
+318 PTIATTPTM

-415 TDVTCE
+415 TDVTCD

-451 AGELHRI
+451 AGELTRI

>member
-1 MSDNENSNKKLMP
+1 MSDNENNNKDLKP
-14 EGGSSPPTDQVQTT
+14 GGESSPPTEENLQ
-28 DAPAVDSET
+28 AP
-37 KDTSS
+37 
-42 AEEEEKNP
+42 P
-50 QTPSTDN
+50 TDN
-57 DKDKDESQ
+57 DKNQSHESNEGKKSEKSEDNKSDDSKKKEEKSTLDKAVDTTTSVIGALGDAHNAAQ
-65 GQETEGGEEPNENPN
+65 K
-80 KENKNDYSE
+80 KEK
-89 TAKKVGESLGEKYN
+89 TP
-103 KMLEAKKND
+103 
-112 NNKDSLGDQMK
+112 SLGDQMK

-194 FIRDGKQVKMRV
+194 FFRDGKQVKMRV

-245 PINAGISTGEGSKSA
+245 PINAGMSTDNGSKSA
-260 APAKQTTDSSAKGNN
+260 ASAKPAKDSSSKGNN
-275 ETTGNK
+275 EKTGDE
-281 PGAST
+281 PAAST
-286 DNPAASKD
+286 DNS
-294 NPAASKDNPAASSNN
+294 AASSNK
-309 PTASAAGAK
+309 TAASAAGAK

-365 IDRLLGVLDDST
+365 IDRLLGILDDST

-451 AGELHRI
+451 AGELTRI

>member
-1 MSDNENSNKKLMP
+1 MSDNENNNNDLMP
-14 EGGSSPPTDQVQTT
+14 EGGSSPPTDQVSQT
-28 DAPAVDSET
+28 DAPAVGSENN
-37 KDTSS
+37 DTSS
-42 AEEEEKNP
+42 AEEKEEKP
-50 QTPSTDN
+50 QGPSTDN

-65 GQETEGGEEPNENPN
+65 GQETEGGEESN
-80 KENKNDYSE
+80 KENKNDFSE
-89 TAKKVGESLGEKYN
+89 TAKKVGKSLTEKYN
-103 KMLEAKKND
+103 ELLEAKKND
-112 NNKDSLGDQMK
+112 NKKDSLGDQMK

-194 FIRDGKQVKMRV
+194 FFRDGKQVKMRV

-245 PINAGISTGEGSKSA
+245 PINAGMSTDNGSKSA
-260 APAKQTTDSSAKGNN
+260 ASAKPAKDSSSKGNN
-275 ETTGNK
+275 EKTGDE
-281 PGAST
+281 PAAST
-286 DNPAASKD
+286 DNS
-294 NPAASKDNPAASSNN
+294 AASSNK
-309 PTASAAGAK
+309 TAASAAGAK

-365 IDRLLGVLDDST
+365 IDRLLGILDDST

-451 AGELHRI
+451 AGELTRI

>member
-1 MSDNENSNKKLMP
+1 MSDNENNNNDLMP
-14 EGGSSPPTDQVQTT
+14 EGGSSPPTDQVSQT
-28 DAPAVDSET
+28 DAPAVGSENN
-37 KDTSS
+37 DTSS
-42 AEEEEKNP
+42 AEEKEEKP
-50 QTPSTDN
+50 QGPSTDN

-65 GQETEGGEEPNENPN
+65 GQETEGGEESN
-80 KENKNDYSE
+80 KENKNDFSE
-89 TAKKVGESLGEKYN
+89 TAKKVGKSLTEKYN
-103 KMLEAKKND
+103 ELLEAKKND
-112 NNKDSLGDQMK
+112 NKKDSLGDQMK
-123 DLNEVQVDKAF
+123 DLNEVQVDKTF

-194 FIRDGKQVKMRV
+194 FFRDGKQVKMRV

-245 PINAGISTGEGSKSA
+245 PINAGMSTDNGSKSA
-260 APAKQTTDSSAKGNN
+260 ASAKPAKDSSSKGNN
-275 ETTGNK
+275 EKTG
-281 PGAST
+281 
-286 DNPAASKD
+286 DEPAASTE
-294 NPAASKDNPAASSNN
+294 NSTASSNK
-309 PTASAAGAK
+309 TAVSAAGAK

-349 TMDISI
+349 TMDICI

-451 AGELHRI
+451 AGELTRI

>member
-1 MSDNENSNKKLMP
+1 MSDNENNNNDLMP
-14 EGGSSPPTDQVQTT
+14 EGGSSPPTDQVSQTG
-28 DAPAVDSET
+28 APAVDSET
-37 KDTSS
+37 TDTSS
-42 AEEEEKNP
+42 AEEET
-50 QTPSTDN
+50 QQAPSTDN
-57 DKDKDESQ
+57 DNDESQ
-65 GQETEGGEEPNENPN
+65 SQETEGGEKPDGN
-80 KENKNDYSE
+80 KKEDKNDLSDQLKE
-89 TAKKVGESLGEKYN
+89 AGKSLTQKYN
-103 KMLEAKKND
+103 ELKEAKKND
-112 NNKDSLGDQMK
+112 NKKDSLGDQMK
-123 DLNEVQVDKAF
+123 DLNEVQVDKTF

-194 FIRDGKQVKMRV
+194 FFRDGKQVKMRV

-245 PINAGISTGEGSKSA
+245 PINAGISTDNGSKSA
-260 APAKQTTDSSAKGNN
+260 ASAKPAKESSAKGNN
-275 ETTGNK
+275 EKTGDE
-281 PGAST
+281 PAAST
-286 DNPAASKD
+286 DNPST
-294 NPAASKDNPAASSNN
+294 SSNKT
-309 PTASAAGAK
+309 TASAAGAK

-451 AGELHRI
+451 AGELTRI

>member
-1 MSDNENSNKKLMP
+1 MP
-14 EGGSSPPTDQVQTT
+14 DGGSSPPTDQVSQT
-28 DAPAVDSET
+28 DAPAVGSET
-37 KDTSS
+37 TDTSS
-42 AEEEEKNP
+42 AEEEEEKP

-57 DKDKDESQ
+57 DKDKEESQ
-65 GQETEGGEEPNENPN
+65 SQETEGGEDPN
-80 KENKNDYSE
+80 KENKNDLPDKIGNSVG
-89 TAKKVGESLGEKYN
+89 KVFKEGMDAWKATSNTG
-103 KMLEAKKND
+103 ND
-112 NNKDSLGDQMK
+112 KSLGDQMK

-177 IKVDENGQGQI
+177 IKVDEDGQGQI

-194 FIRDGKQVKMRV
+194 FFRDGKQVKMRV

-245 PINAGISTGEGSKSA
+245 PINAGISTDNGSKSA
-260 APAKQTTDSSAKGNN
+260 ASAKPAKESSAKGNN
-275 ETTGNK
+275 EKTGDE
-281 PGAST
+281 PAAST
-286 DNPAASKD
+286 DNS
-294 NPAASKDNPAASSNN
+294 AASSNQ
-309 PTASAAGAK
+309 TAASATGAK
-318 PTISTTPTM
+318 PTIATTPTM

-398 YGAISVSY
+398 YGVISVSY

-451 AGELHRI
+451 AGEQTRI

>member
-1 MSDNENSNKKLMP
+1 MSDNENNNKDLKP
-14 EGGSSPPTDQVQTT
+14 GGGSSPPT
-28 DAPAVDSET
+28 
-37 KDTSS
+37 
-42 AEEEEKNP
+42 EENS
-50 QTPSTDN
+50 QTPPTDN
-57 DKDKDESQ
+57 DKNQSHES
-65 GQETEGGEEPNENPN
+65 NE
-80 KENKNDYSE
+80 
-89 TAKKVGESLGEKYN
+89 GEKSE
-103 KMLEAKKND
+103 K
-112 NNKDSLGDQMK
+112 NKDIKSDDSKKKEEKSTLDKAVDTTTSVIGALGDAHNAAQKNEKTPSLGDQMK

-134 VSDSINLLGKISFD
+134 VSDSINLLDKISFD

-194 FIRDGKQVKMRV
+194 FFRDGKQVKMRV

-245 PINAGISTGEGSKSA
+245 PINAGMSTDNSSKSA
-260 APAKQTTDSSAKGNN
+260 ASAKPAKDSSAKGNN
-275 ETTGNK
+275 EKTGDK
-281 PGAST
+281 
-286 DNPAASKD
+286 
-294 NPAASKDNPAASSNN
+294 PAASSEKPAVSTDNSAAPSN
-309 PTASAAGAK
+309 KTAASATGAK
-318 PTISTTPTM
+318 PTIATTPTM

-398 YGAISVSY
+398 YGVISVSY

-415 TDVTCE
+415 TDVTCD

-451 AGELHRI
+451 AGELTRI

>member
-14 EGGSSPPTDQVQTT
+14 EGSSSPPTDQDTTT

-42 AEEEEKNP
+42 AENEEENP
-50 QTPSTDN
+50 QTPNTDN
-57 DKDKDESQ
+57 DNDGSQSQ
-65 GQETEGGEEPNENPN
+65 GTEGGEEPDGNK
-80 KENKNDYSE
+80 KENKNDLPNTIGNSVG
-89 TAKKVGESLGEKYN
+89 KVVKEGMDAWKATSNAGKDNSLGE
-103 KMLEAKKND
+103 
-112 NNKDSLGDQMK
+112 QMK

-260 APAKQTTDSSAKGNN
+260 APAKPTTDSSSKGNN
-275 ETTGNK
+275 GKTGD
-281 PGAST
+281 A
-286 DNPAASKD
+286 PAASTE
-294 NPAASKDNPAASSNN
+294 NPAASSNK
-309 PTASAAGAK
+309 TAASATGAK

-415 TDVTCE
+415 TDVNCE

>member
-1 MSDNENSNKKLMP
+1 MSDNENNNKDLKP
-14 EGGSSPPTDQVQTT
+14 GGESSPPTDQVSTT

-37 KDTSS
+37 NDTSS
-42 AEEEEKNP
+42 AENEEENQ
-50 QTPSTDN
+50 QTPTTDN
-57 DKDKDESQ
+57 DNDKDESQ
-65 GQETEGGEEPNENPN
+65 SQETEGGEEPD
-80 KENKNDYSE
+80 ENKKEDKNDL
-89 TAKKVGESLGEKYN
+89 ADKLKKGGESLTQKYN
-103 KMLEAKKND
+103 KLLEAKRNE
-112 NNKDSLGDQMK
+112 NNKDSLGEQMK
-123 DLNEVQVDKAF
+123 DLNEVQVDKTF

-245 PINAGISTGEGSKSA
+245 PINAGISTDNGSKSA
-260 APAKQTTDSSAKGNN
+260 APAKPTTDSSSKGNN
-275 ETTGNK
+275 GK
-281 PGAST
+281 AG
-286 DNPAASKD
+286 DNPAASTD
-294 NPAASKDNPAASSNN
+294 NSATSTENSATSSNKTAASA
-309 PTASAAGAK
+309 TGAK
-318 PTISTTPTM
+318 STISTTPTM

-406 RNGKGAYAP
+406 RNGKGAYTP

>member
-1 MSDNENSNKKLMP
+1 MSDNENNNNDLKP
-14 EGGSSPPTDQVQTT
+14 GGESSPPTDQVSQT

-37 KDTSS
+37 TDTSS
-42 AEEEEKNP
+42 AEEEN
-50 QTPSTDN
+50 QQAPSTDN
-57 DKDKDESQ
+57 DKNQSHES
-65 GQETEGGEEPNENPN
+65 NE
-80 KENKNDYSE
+80 
-89 TAKKVGESLGEKYN
+89 GEKSEKNEDN
-103 KMLEAKKND
+103 KSDDSKKKEEKSTLDKTVDTTTSVIGALGDAHNAAQ
-112 NNKDSLGDQMK
+112 KKEKTPSLGDQMK
-123 DLNEVQVDKAF
+123 DLNEVQVDKTF

-194 FIRDGKQVKMRV
+194 FFRDGKQVKMRV

-245 PINAGISTGEGSKSA
+245 PINAGISTDNGSKSA
-260 APAKQTTDSSAKGNN
+260 ASAKPAKDSSAKGNN
-275 ETTGNK
+275 EKTGDK
-281 PGAST
+281 PAASSEKPAAST
-286 DNPAASKD
+286 DNS
-294 NPAASKDNPAASSNN
+294 AASSNK
-309 PTASAAGAK
+309 TAASATGAK

-398 YGAISVSY
+398 YGVISVSY

-415 TDVTCE
+415 TDVTCD

-451 AGELHRI
+451 AGELTRI

>member
-1 MSDNENSNKKLMP
+1 MSDNENNNNDLIP
-14 EGGSSPPTDQVQTT
+14 EGGSSPPTDQVSQT

-37 KDTSS
+37 TDTSS
-42 AEEEEKNP
+42 AEEEEENQ

-57 DKDKDESQ
+57 DKNKDESQ
-65 GQETEGGEEPNENPN
+65 SQETEGGEEPD
-80 KENKNDYSE
+80 ENKKEDKNDL
-89 TAKKVGESLGEKYN
+89 ADKLKKGGESLTQKYN
-103 KMLEAKKND
+103 KLLEAKKND
-112 NNKDSLGDQMK
+112 NKKDSLGDQMK
-123 DLNEVQVDKAF
+123 DLNEVQVDKTF

-194 FIRDGKQVKMRV
+194 FFRDGKQVKMRV

-245 PINAGISTGEGSKSA
+245 PINAGMSTDNSSKSA
-260 APAKQTTDSSAKGNN
+260 APAKPTTDSSSKGNN
-275 ETTGNK
+275 EKTG
-281 PGAST
+281 
-286 DNPAASKD
+286 DNPAASTD
-294 NPAASKDNPAASSNN
+294 NSAASSNK
-309 PTASAAGAK
+309 TAASAAGAK
-318 PTISTTPTM
+318 PTIATTPTM

-398 YGAISVSY
+398 YGVISVSY

-415 TDVTCE
+415 TDVTCD

-451 AGELHRI
+451 AGELTRI

>member
-1 MSDNENSNKKLMP
+1 MSDNENKNKDLKP
-14 EGGSSPPTDQVQTT
+14 GGESSPPT
-28 DAPAVDSET
+28 
-37 KDTSS
+37 
-42 AEEEEKNP
+42 EENP
-50 QTPSTDN
+50 QTPHTDNDNDN
-57 DKDKDESQ
+57 DKDKSQ
-65 GQETEGGEEPNENPN
+65 SQETEGGEEPDVNNKEDENPN
-80 KENKNDYSE
+80 KENKNDLANKIGNSVG
-89 TAKKVGESLGEKYN
+89 KVVEEGIDAWKATSNTGK
-103 KMLEAKKND
+103 D
-112 NNKDSLGDQMK
+112 NSLGDQMK

-194 FIRDGKQVKMRV
+194 FFRDGKQVKMRV

-245 PINAGISTGEGSKSA
+245 PINAGMSTDNGSKSA
-260 APAKQTTDSSAKGNN
+260 ASAKPAKDSSAKVNN
-275 ETTGNK
+275 EKTGDE
-281 PGAST
+281 PAAST
-286 DNPAASKD
+286 DNS
-294 NPAASKDNPAASSNN
+294 AASSNK
-309 PTASAAGAK
+309 PAASATGAK

-415 TDVTCE
+415 TDVTCD

-451 AGELHRI
+451 AGELTRI

>member
-1 MSDNENSNKKLMP
+1 MSDNENNNNDLIP
-14 EGGSSPPTDQVQTT
+14 EGGSSPPTDQVSQT

-37 KDTSS
+37 TDTSS
-42 AEEEEKNP
+42 AEEEN
-50 QTPSTDN
+50 QQAPSTDN
-57 DKDKDESQ
+57 DKNQSHES
-65 GQETEGGEEPNENPN
+65 NE
-80 KENKNDYSE
+80 
-89 TAKKVGESLGEKYN
+89 GEKSEKNEDN
-103 KMLEAKKND
+103 KSDDSKKKEEKSTLDKTVDTTTSVIGALGDAHNAAQ
-112 NNKDSLGDQMK
+112 KKEKTPSLGDQMK

-194 FIRDGKQVKMRV
+194 FFRDGKQVKMRV

-245 PINAGISTGEGSKSA
+245 PINAGISTDNGSKSA
-260 APAKQTTDSSAKGNN
+260 ASAKPAKDSSAKGNN
-275 ETTGNK
+275 EKTG
-281 PGAST
+281 
-286 DNPAASKD
+286 DNPAASTD
-294 NPAASKDNPAASSNN
+294 NSADSSNK
-309 PTASAAGAK
+309 TAASAAGAK
-318 PTISTTPTM
+318 PTIATTPTM

-398 YGAISVSY
+398 YGVISVSY

-415 TDVTCE
+415 TDVTCD

-451 AGELHRI
+451 AGELTRI

>member
-1 MSDNENSNKKLMP
+1 MSDNENNNKDLMP
-14 EGGSSPPTDQVQTT
+14 EGGSSPPTDQVTTT

-37 KDTSS
+37 NDTSS
-42 AEEEEKNP
+42 AEEEEENQ
-50 QTPSTDN
+50 QTPTTDN
-57 DKDKDESQ
+57 DENQ
-65 GQETEGGEEPNENPN
+65 GQETEGGEEPN
-80 KENKNDYSE
+80 KENKNDFSE
-89 TAKKVGESLGEKYN
+89 TAKNVGKSLTQKYN
-103 KMLEAKKND
+103 ELLEAKKND
-112 NNKDSLGDQMK
+112 NKKDSLGDQMK

-177 IKVDENGQGQI
+177 IKVDEDGQGQI

-194 FIRDGKQVKMRV
+194 FFRDGKQVKMRV

-245 PINAGISTGEGSKSA
+245 PINAGMSTDNSSKSA
-260 APAKQTTDSSAKGNN
+260 APAKPTTDSSAKGNN
-275 ETTGNK
+275 EKTGDKPATSTEKPATSTEKPTTSSDK
-281 PGAST
+281 S
-286 DNPAASKD
+286 AAS
-294 NPAASKDNPAASSNN
+294 A
-309 PTASAAGAK
+309 TGAK

-398 YGAISVSY
+398 YGTISVSY

-415 TDVTCE
+415 TDVTCD

-451 AGELHRI
+451 AGELTRI